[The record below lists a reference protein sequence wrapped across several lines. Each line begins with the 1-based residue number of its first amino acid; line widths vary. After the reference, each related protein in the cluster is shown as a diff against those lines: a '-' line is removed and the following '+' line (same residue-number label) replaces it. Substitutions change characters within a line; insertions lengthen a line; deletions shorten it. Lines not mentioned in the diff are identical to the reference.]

1 MANEK
6 QDNFDQIH
14 GDYTVKRSGVR
25 FYRKKYTVN
34 IIFFFLEEA
43 AEQFKNMQ
51 LNNLKT
57 CSDPYLGLHRFTRAC
72 QLSTY
77 LSRDPVPLR

>member
-1 MANEK
+1 MRSKIILTKYMAITK
-6 QDNFDQIH
+6 
-14 GDYTVKRSGVR
+14 GSGVGFAFTAR
-25 FYRKKYTVN
+25 NRH

-57 CSDPYLGLHRFTRAC
+57 CSDPYLGLHRFTLAC

-77 LSRDPVPLR
+77 LSRDPVPLS